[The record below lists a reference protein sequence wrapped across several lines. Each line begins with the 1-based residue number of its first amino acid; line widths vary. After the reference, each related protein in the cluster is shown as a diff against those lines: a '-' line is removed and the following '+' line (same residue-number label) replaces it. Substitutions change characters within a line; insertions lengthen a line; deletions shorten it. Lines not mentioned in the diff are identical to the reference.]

1 MLYTVYLIFVA
12 PARGDGMA
20 CYHNP
25 CDSIDVMITE
35 DNMNFLGK
43 TADTVAQSLHS
54 LSEPHKSTSG
64 KICVTWFPLGTAYEP
79 QFPTMWYVRPAKIQA
94 RAPLNTSAW
103 ALRICACMISTS
115 IISRVCLHD
124 CVLYTQRYDFE
135 IRLLYLLL

>member
-64 KICVTWFPLGTAYEP
+64 KL
-79 QFPTMWYVRPAKIQA
+79 
-94 RAPLNTSAW
+94 
-103 ALRICACMISTS
+103 
-115 IISRVCLHD
+115 
-124 CVLYTQRYDFE
+124 
-135 IRLLYLLL
+135 